1 MKSMQGILH
10 KTSLQAAYE
19 QKSHASQSIA
29 GQKRAWTSNNELDT
43 PQNGTGSSESHT
55 TVQFQKAIHLPLTPV
70 RLSAS
75 KISPLNRETTEY
87 SQRRLI
93 SATPWSSH
101 DPELSLANVI
111 YDLPIQIVSNFA
123 SVGINHIYPWQKNC
137 LKGPGLLSGE
147 RNLVYCAPTGGG
159 KSLVAD
165 LLMLKRIIEEPGT
178 KALLILPYVA
188 LVQEKVGWLRK
199 IAQSVK
205 ILDHQS
211 AEDVS
216 NRPWRQR
223 ADHGTI
229 RVVGFFG
236 GGKIRATWDDFD
248 IGVCTLEKA
257 NALINTAIDD
267 CSVSKLR
274 AVVLDELHMIDDD
287 HRGYLLELIATK
299 LLSLGQQI
307 QIIGMSATLPNL
319 GLLATWLDAH
329 SYETRYRP
337 VPIEEHLVYDGKVFL
352 AGPNDGLGHT
362 PSQLSSQ
369 DVTEG
374 KTAPIRCIDKS
385 IHKEFRDPL
394 LNSVVSLAY
403 ESASMGHGVLIFAG
417 SRGVCESDAR
427 WVSRV
432 MPPSHELE
440 TNILDKRLNLL
451 GDLRS
456 LGTEVDPVLEETVL
470 SGVAFH
476 HAGLTSEERDLIAA
490 AYDSGIILVCVAT
503 CSLAAGINLPARRV
517 ILHNV
522 KMGRE
527 YIGPAMLRQMRGR
540 AGRQGKTLVGE
551 TFLCCR
557 EPDLDH
563 VLDLMHADIPK
574 VSSCLSTENRR
585 IQRALLEVVSI
596 RLATSLDS
604 ILDYFS
610 RSLLHSSQSSQ
621 FIRTGVESSLAELQS
636 MGLITGDSLSGFSP
650 TRLGKAIVASS
661 IDPDDGVFVHEEL
674 KRALRAFVMDGEMHI
689 LYVFTPVQDFGT
701 TVNWQM
707 FRNEMEGLDESGLRV
722 LNFLGIKPTAVLR
735 LAQGAA
741 LKESTAEEKNVARVY
756 RRFYLAMQ
764 LRDLCNEVPI
774 HAVARKY
781 DMPRGSVQTLSQ
793 TCQGFAAGM
802 VKFCEHLDW
811 GVMAAALDHFSDRLM
826 AGARTELLALSKVPF
841 IKSRTA
847 RVFFDNG
854 YRSVATL
861 ANANPN
867 DLVPILMQA
876 QPNKLRIKAQNDTL
890 MEKKMLAKAQVI
902 SSAANRLWNIQMQ
915 AEMEV
920 E

>member
-1 MKSMQGILH
+1 MNNMQGILH
-10 KTSLQAAYE
+10 KTSLQEAYE
-19 QKSHASQSIA
+19 QKLHAPQSIA
-29 GQKRAWTSNNELDT
+29 GQKRAWPSSHNKLDASGH
-43 PQNGTGSSESHT
+43 GTESFDSHT
-55 TVQFQKAIHLPLTPV
+55 TVQFQKAIHLPPTSV

-75 KISPLNRETTEY
+75 KITLLDTGYGKTTEY

-101 DPELSLANVI
+101 DPELNLAHAV
-111 YDLPIQIVSNFA
+111 YALPFQIVSNFA
-123 SVGINHIYPWQKNC
+123 SANTDTV
-137 LKGPGLLSGE
+137 
-147 RNLVYCAPTGGG
+147 
-159 KSLVAD
+159 
-165 LLMLKRIIEEPGT
+165 LMLKRIMEEPGT

-199 IAQSVK
+199 IVQNVK
-205 ILDHQS
+205 ILDDQS
-211 AEDVS
+211 TDDVS
-216 NRPWRQR
+216 NRPWRRR
-223 ADHGTI
+223 ADYGTI

-236 GGKIRATWDDFD
+236 GGKIRASWDDFE

-257 NALINTAIDD
+257 NALVNAAIDD
-267 CSVSKLR
+267 CSITKLR

-287 HRGYLLELIATK
+287 HRGYILELIATK
-299 LLSLGQQI
+299 LLNLDQQL

-319 GLLATWLDAH
+319 DLLATWLNAH

-369 DVTEG
+369 DATGGQVT
-374 KTAPIRCIDKS
+374 PIRRIEKS
-385 IHKEFRDPL
+385 IHKEFMDPL
-394 LNSVVSLAY
+394 LNSVLSLAY
-403 ESASMGHGVLIFAG
+403 ESASMGYGVLIFAG
-417 SRGVCESDAR
+417 SRGMCESDAR

-432 MPPSHELE
+432 MPQPHELDP
-440 TNILDKRLNLL
+440 NVLDKRMNLL

-456 LGTEVDPVLEETVL
+456 LSTGVDPVLEET
-470 SGVAFH
+470 
-476 HAGLTSEERDLIAA
+476 AGLTSEERELIAA
-490 AYDSGIILVCVAT
+490 AYDSGVVLVCVAT

-522 KMGRE
+522 KMGIE

-540 AGRQGKTLVGE
+540 AGRQGKTPVGE
-551 TFLCCR
+551 TYLCCR

-563 VLDLMHADIPK
+563 VLELMHADIPK

-585 IQRALLEVVSI
+585 IQRALLEIISI
-596 RLATSLDS
+596 RLATSLQS
-604 ILDYFS
+604 ILEYFS
-610 RSLLHSSQSSQ
+610 KSLLHGSQSSH
-621 FIRTGVESSLAELQS
+621 FIQEGVESGLDELQS
-636 MGLITGDSLSGFSP
+636 MGLITGDPLAGFSP
-650 TRLGKAIVASS
+650 TRLGRAIVASA
-661 IDPDDGVFVHEEL
+661 IDPDDGVFIHDEM
-674 KRALRAFVMDGEMHI
+674 KKALRAFVMDGEMHI
-689 LYVFTPVQDFGT
+689 LYVFTPVQDFGM
-701 TVNWQM
+701 TVNWQV
-707 FRNEMEGLDESGLRV
+707 FRNEMERLDESGLRV
-722 LNFLGIKPTAVLR
+722 LDHLGIKPTSVLR
-735 LAQGAA
+735 LAQGAT
-741 LKESTAEEKNVARVY
+741 LKESTAEEKTVARVY

-802 VKFCEHLDW
+802 VKFCEHMDW

-826 AGARTELLALSKVPF
+826 AGARAELLALSKVPF

-854 YRSVATL
+854 YRSVAAL
-861 ANANPN
+861 ANANPS

-876 QPNKLRIKAQNDTL
+876 QPNKLRTKSQRDEMMA
-890 MEKKMLAKAQVI
+890 KKMLAKAEVI

-915 AEMEV
+915 AEMDV

>member
-10 KTSLQAAYE
+10 KTSLQEAYD
-19 QKSHASQSIA
+19 QKSHAPQSVA
-29 GQKRAWTSNNELDT
+29 GQKRAWPSGHNHLDASGPGTASSGSPT
-43 PQNGTGSSESHT
+43 P
-55 TVQFQKAIHLPLTPV
+55 VQFQKAIHLPPAPT

-75 KISPLNRETTEY
+75 KISPLGAGCAETTEY

-93 SATPWSSH
+93 SATPWSSQ
-101 DPELSLANVI
+101 DPELNLAHAV
-111 YDLPIQIVSNFA
+111 YALPSQIVSNFA

-165 LLMLKRIIEEPGT
+165 LLMLKRIVEEPGT

-188 LVQEKVGWLRK
+188 LVQEKVAWLRR
-199 IAQSVK
+199 IVQNVK
-205 ILDHQS
+205 ILDDPS
-211 AEDVS
+211 ADDVS
-216 NRPWRQR
+216 SKPWRQR
-223 ADHGTI
+223 ADYGTI

-236 GGKIRATWDDFD
+236 GGKIRASWDDFD
-248 IGVCTLEKA
+248 VGVCTLEKA

-267 CSVSKLR
+267 CSVAKLR

-287 HRGYLLELIATK
+287 HRGYILELIATK
-299 LLSLGQQI
+299 LLNLDQQL
-307 QIIGMSATLPNL
+307 QIVGMSATLPNL
-319 GLLATWLDAH
+319 DLLATWLNAH

-369 DVTEG
+369 DVTAG
-374 KTAPIRCIDKS
+374 KATPIRRVEKS
-385 IHKEFRDPL
+385 IHKELMDPL

-403 ESASMGHGVLIFAG
+403 ESARMGYGVLIFAG
-417 SRGVCESDAR
+417 SRGMCESDAR

-432 MPPSHELE
+432 MPQPHELDAHVLE
-440 TNILDKRLNLL
+440 KRLDLL

-456 LGTEVDPVLEETVL
+456 LSTGVDPVLEET
-470 SGVAFH
+470 
-476 HAGLTSEERDLIAA
+476 AGLTSEERELIAG
-490 AYDSGIILVCVAT
+490 AYDSGVILVCVAT

-522 KMGRE
+522 KMGME

-540 AGRQGKTLVGE
+540 AGRQGKTPVGE
-551 TFLCCR
+551 TYLCCR

-563 VLDLMHADIPK
+563 VLELMHAEVPE

-585 IQRALLEVVSI
+585 MQRALLEIISI
-596 RLATSLDS
+596 RLATSLES

-610 RSLLHSSQSSQ
+610 KSLLHGSQSSL
-621 FIRTGVESSLAELQS
+621 FIRDGVQGGLEELQS
-636 MGLITGDSLSGFSP
+636 MGLITGDPLAGFSP
-650 TRLGKAIVASS
+650 TRLGKAIVGSA
-661 IDPDDGVFVHEEL
+661 IDPDDGVFIHDEL
-674 KRALRAFVMDGEMHI
+674 NKALRAFVMDGEMHI
-689 LYVFTPVQDFGT
+689 LYVFTPVQDFGV
-701 TVNWQM
+701 TVNWQV
-707 FRNEMEGLDESGLRV
+707 FRNEMERLDESGLRV
-722 LNFLGIKPTAVLR
+722 LNHLGIKPTLVLR

-741 LKESTAEEKNVARVY
+741 LKESTAEEKKAARVY

-802 VKFCEHLDW
+802 VKFCEHMDW

-854 YRSVATL
+854 YRSVAAL
-861 ANANPN
+861 ANANPS
-867 DLVPILMQA
+867 DLVPVLMQA
-876 QPNKLRIKAQNDTL
+876 QPNKLRTKSQKDEM

-902 SSAANRLWNIQMQ
+902 STAANRLWNIQMQ
-915 AEMEV
+915 AEMDLE
-920 E
+920 

>member
-1 MKSMQGILH
+1 MMQSMQGILH
-10 KTSLQAAYE
+10 KTSVQEAHE
-19 QKSHASQSIA
+19 QNSHAPTSIA
-29 GQKRAWTSNNELDT
+29 GQKRAWPSNQKLDAS
-43 PQNGTGSSESHT
+43 QHGTGSSDSRT
-55 TVQFQKAIHLPLTPV
+55 TVQFQKALHLPQTPV

-75 KISPLNRETTEY
+75 KISPLNADHGQTSEY

-101 DPELSLANVI
+101 DPELNLAHAV
-111 YDLPIQIVSNFA
+111 YALPPQIVSNFA

-165 LLMLKRIIEEPGT
+165 LLMLKRVIQEPGA

-199 IAQSVK
+199 IVQNVK
-205 ILDHQS
+205 ILDDQP
-211 AEDVS
+211 ADDVS
-216 NRPWRQR
+216 SRPWRQR

-236 GGKIRATWDDFD
+236 GGKIRATWNDFD

-257 NALINTAIDD
+257 NALVNTAIED
-267 CSVSKLR
+267 CSVTKLR
-274 AVVLDELHMIDDD
+274 AVVLDELHMIDDG
-287 HRGYLLELIATK
+287 HRGYILELIATK
-299 LLSLGQQI
+299 LISLGHQL

-319 GLLATWLDAH
+319 GLLATWLNAH

-337 VPIEEHLVYDGKVFL
+337 VPIEEHLVYDGKIFS

-369 DVTEG
+369 DATG
-374 KTAPIRCIDKS
+374 SKATPIRRIEKS
-385 IHKEFRDPL
+385 VHKELTDPL
-394 LNSVVSLAY
+394 LNAVLSLAY
-403 ESASMGHGVLIFAG
+403 ESASMGYGVLIFAG
-417 SRGVCESDAR
+417 SRGMCESDAR
-427 WVSRV
+427 
-432 MPPSHELE
+432 L
-440 TNILDKRLNLL
+440 
-451 GDLRS
+451 
-456 LGTEVDPVLEETVL
+456 
-470 SGVAFH
+470 
-476 HAGLTSEERDLIAA
+476 AGLTSEERELIAT
-490 AYDSGIILVCVAT
+490 AYDSGVILVCVAT

-522 KMGRE
+522 RMGRE

-540 AGRQGKTLVGE
+540 AGRQGKTPVGE
-551 TFLCCR
+551 TYLCCR
-557 EPDLDH
+557 EPDLAH
-563 VLDLMHADIPK
+563 VLDLMHADIPN
-574 VSSCLSTENRR
+574 VASCLSTENRR
-585 IQRALLEVVSI
+585 LQRALLEVISI
-596 RLATSLDS
+596 RLATSLES
-604 ILDYFS
+604 ILEYFS
-610 RSLLHSSQSSQ
+610 KSLLHGSQTPH
-621 FIRTGVESSLAELQS
+621 FIRNGVESGLEELQN
-636 MGLITGDSLSGFSP
+636 MGLITGESLSGFSP
-650 TRLGKAIVASS
+650 TRLGKAIVASA
-661 IDPDDGVFVHEEL
+661 IDPDDGVFIHEEMQ
-674 KRALRAFVMDGEMHI
+674 KALRAFVMDGEMHI

-701 TVNWQM
+701 TVNWQV
-707 FRNEMEGLDESGLRV
+707 FRNEMESLDESGIRV
-722 LNFLGIKPTAVLR
+722 LSHLGIKPTSVLR

-741 LKESTAEEKNVARVY
+741 LKDSTPEEKNVARVY

-764 LRDLCNEVPI
+764 LRDLCNEMPI

-802 VKFCEHLDW
+802 VKFCEHMDW

-826 AGARTELLALSKVPF
+826 AGARAELLALSKVPF

-854 YRSVATL
+854 YRSVASL
-861 ANANPN
+861 ANANPS

-876 QPNKLRIKAQNDTL
+876 QPNKLRTKSPKDAA

-915 AEMEV
+915 AEMEL